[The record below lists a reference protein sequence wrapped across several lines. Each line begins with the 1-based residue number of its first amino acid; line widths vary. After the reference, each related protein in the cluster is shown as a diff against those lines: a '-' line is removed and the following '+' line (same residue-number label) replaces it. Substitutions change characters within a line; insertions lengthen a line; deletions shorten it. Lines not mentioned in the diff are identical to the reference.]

1 MGMSCQMLSKTWKA
15 HEVFLH
21 ADTNGLKSGKMKPVG
36 WAWFTWWLIPL
47 SKWVITGLTLLIP
60 FITGVITY
68 NPLTKYIRWLMSYH
82 KVQKQLD
89 CLTAA
94 RNPWICFSATNP
106 PATNLD
112 VFAAVKWGVQGA
124 KPQWYPGLPQLSVSQ
139 AIPMWSSHGSLPLAV
154 DDSEFIGTW
163 LPYFGGTPCS
173 DRPFFCQKSS
183 RLLVDH
189 RLPLTVAGQW
199 GLTNYT

>member
-124 KPQWYPGLPQLSVSQ
+124 KPQWYPGLPPAFRFPSYPNVIQSWEPSPSCGWFWIYRNMT
-139 AIPMWSSHGSLPLAV
+139 AIFWGHTMLRPSIFLPEIV
-154 DDSEFIGTW
+154 
-163 LPYFGGTPCS
+163 
-173 DRPFFCQKSS
+173 
-183 RLLVDH
+183 
-189 RLPLTVAGQW
+189 TVAGW
-199 GLTNYT
+199 PPPTTCCRWSVGTY